1 MKILGTVL
9 MIGGLIALVI
19 TGLDY
24 MDNTKSLNLFG
35 ESFTISKGNISSVII
50 SALVFIVGLFI
61 RTTAKK

>member
-9 MIGGLIALVI
+9 IIGGLIALII

-24 MDNTKSLNLFG
+24 MDNTKSLSLFG
-35 ESFTISKGNISSVII
+35 ESFTISKGNISGVII
-50 SALVFIVGLFI
+50 SALVLIAGIFI

>member
-35 ESFTISKGNISSVII
+35 ESFTISKGDISSVII
-50 SALVFIVGLFI
+50 SALVFIIGLFI